1 MLNSTVLKPLGI
13 NICELLITQTNKLI
27 QCETMKSIKKFS
39 TLNSLKTQFTFFPK
53 TFSFNREALTIF
65 LLLFCGQPTL
75 AADSYPAADGPIIIT
90 PLVHSSVQLEYEGL
104 IIQVDPWSISGLSS
118 AKKADLILVTDSP
131 GHHLDPDAIAQLR
144 TPITSIVI
152 AANGEKQIPNGI
164 IMANGEIIK
173 VAGITVEAVAA
184 YDIILGAPEHPK
196 GDANGYVITLGG
208 KKLFFGGVTECV
220 DEVKALSGIDVAFVP
235 MNIPRER
242 MTPAAAAEC
251 TILLDPELVYTYH
264 YDQEWARSLANPD
277 FKRSPLPGGLTV
289 EQSLDAFETALTGS
303 GIEYKRPRWY
313 PPTN

>member
-118 AKKADLILVTDSP
+118 AKKADLI
-131 GHHLDPDAIAQLR
+131 
-144 TPITSIVI
+144 
-152 AANGEKQIPNGI
+152 
-164 IMANGEIIK
+164 
-173 VAGITVEAVAA
+173 
-184 YDIILGAPEHPK
+184 
-196 GDANGYVITLGG
+196 
-208 KKLFFGGVTECV
+208 VTEC
-220 DEVKALSGIDVAFVP
+220 
-235 MNIPRER
+235 
-242 MTPAAAAEC
+242 
-251 TILLDPELVYTYH
+251 
-264 YDQEWARSLANPD
+264 SL
-277 FKRSPLPGGLTV
+277 
-289 EQSLDAFETALTGS
+289 
-303 GIEYKRPRWY
+303 IEYNFNGPLIRDQINHFFDQLGFSLFDIVDLLYGKKGELLQIDALFK
-313 PPTN
+313 NKNFEFEQD